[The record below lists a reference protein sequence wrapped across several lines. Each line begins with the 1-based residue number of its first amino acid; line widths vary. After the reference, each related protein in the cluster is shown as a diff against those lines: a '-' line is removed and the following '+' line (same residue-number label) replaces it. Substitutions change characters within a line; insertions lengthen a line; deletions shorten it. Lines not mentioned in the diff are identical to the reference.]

1 LVVGVGGG
9 GLAAH
14 LARPVGLAVS
24 ACDLDGAVIAAAR
37 AHFGL
42 AAAEE
47 ALGAEQLRVEV
58 GDGVAAVAG
67 AAPESLAL
75 LVVDAGGADAGGGP
89 TTRPPPPFTTP
100 AFLESAASCLDPAC
114 GLLAINCV
122 SRAGG
127 PVEDLV
133 AKLKVR
139 ERRERGERKRE
150 ESKREGILAQPPGER
165 MRRRDDPHLH
175 APVHSHS
182 PASPPSWR
190 LTSPT
195 TSTASCWRT
204 RRRAG
209 WPRRPVE
216 MPRPRGWWWRL
227 WRGWAGVAPPPLP
240 TRARAWGGQPWWTWC
255 WRRGCG
261 RECDVSARV
270 DGNENE
276 EAEGGGREGP
286 TQCTHATT
294 KEKGASARVRKPPLR
309 VRHAPPGR
317 ASLPWPPA

>member
-1 LVVGVGGG
+1 
-9 GLAAH
+9 
-14 LARPVGLAVS
+14 VS

-67 AAPESLAL
+67 AAPGSLAL

-89 TTRPPPPFTTP
+89 MTCPPPPFTTP

-139 ERRERGERKRE
+139 ERRERGGRGE
-150 ESKREGILAQPPGER
+150 REGRER
-165 MRRRDDPHLH
+165 E
-175 APVHSHS
+175 
-182 PASPPSWR
+182 
-190 LTSPT
+190 
-195 TSTASCWRT
+195 
-204 RRRAG
+204 RRARG
-209 WPRRPVE
+209 DLGPARRLE
-216 MPRPRGWWWRL
+216 
-227 WRGWAGVAPPPLP
+227 
-240 TRARAWGGQPWWTWC
+240 
-255 WRRGCG
+255 
-261 RECDVSARV
+261 RE
-270 DGNENE
+270 
-276 EAEGGGREGP
+276 
-286 TQCTHATT
+286 
-294 KEKGASARVRKPPLR
+294 
-309 VRHAPPGR
+309 
-317 ASLPWPPA
+317 